1 MPQGRAGKRTEQKA
15 RVARGEKKQQYL
27 EAARKLFAE
36 FGYSTVSFEQISEC
50 AGVSRA
56 ILARSFPDK
65 PTFLQAIAEEWLNSI
80 FPEESVA
87 DCTPIDVVNRLL
99 SFSKL
104 FLGAVKKEQPTA
116 RIILSGLAEPSA
128 LEESAIIHAT
138 LQAVIDRLVP
148 IVLEGQQSGV
158 IRREIDPRQAVIDWM
173 RFLFGAA
180 LLPGAEAAEGDLP
193 TQIIETLLHG
203 VLKTDV

>member
-1 MPQGRAGKRTEQKA
+1 MPRGRDPKRSEQKVRA
-15 RVARGEKKQQYL
+15 ARGAKKQQYL
-27 EAARKLFAE
+27 DAARNLFAE
-36 FGYSTVSFEQISEC
+36 FGYSTVSFEQISEST
-50 AGVSRA
+50 GISRA
-56 ILARSFPDK
+56 VLARSFRDK
-65 PTFLQAIAEEWLNSI
+65 LAFLQAIAEEWLNLL
-80 FPEESVA
+80 FPEETVA
-87 DCTPIDVVNRLL
+87 DATPIDVVNRLL

-104 FLGAVKKEQPTA
+104 FLATVKKEQPTA

-128 LEESAIIHAT
+128 IEESAIIDTT
-138 LQAVIDRLVP
+138 LHAVISRLVP

-158 IRREIDPRQAVIDWM
+158 IRREIDPRQAVVDWL

-180 LLPGAEAAEGDLP
+180 LLPGPEAAEGDLP

>member
-1 MPQGRAGKRTEQKA
+1 MPRGRDPRQSERKTRA
-15 RVARGEKKQQYL
+15 ARGAIKQRYL
-27 EAARKLFAE
+27 DAARNLFAE
-36 FGYSTVSFEQISEC
+36 FGYSTVSFEQISESS
-50 AGVSRA
+50 GVSRA
-56 ILARSFPDK
+56 VLARSFRDK
-65 PTFLQAIAEEWLNSI
+65 PAFLRAIAEEWLNSL
-80 FPEESVA
+80 FPEEIVA
-87 DCTPIDVVNRLL
+87 DATPIDVVNRLL

-104 FLGAVKKEQPTA
+104 FLGAVKKEEPAA

-128 LEESAIIHAT
+128 IEESAIIDTT
-138 LQAVIDRLVP
+138 LQAAINRLVP

-158 IRREIDPRQAVIDWM
+158 IRREIDSRQAVIDWL

-180 LLPGAEAAEGDLP
+180 LLPSPEAAEGDLP

>member
-1 MPQGRAGKRTEQKA
+1 MPQGRDAKRAEQKVRA
-15 RVARGEKKQQYL
+15 ARGENKQRYL
-27 EAARKLFAE
+27 DVARNLFAE
-36 FGYSTVSFEQISEC
+36 FGYSTVSFEQISES

-56 ILARSFPDK
+56 VLARSFRDK
-65 PTFLQAIAEEWLNSI
+65 PTFLQAIGEDWLNSL
-80 FPEESVA
+80 FPEETVA

-104 FLGAVKKEQPTA
+104 FLGTVKKEQPTA

-148 IVLEGQQSGV
+148 IVLDGQQSGV

-180 LLPGAEAAEGDLP
+180 LLPGPEAAAGDLP
-193 TQIIETLLHG
+193 TRIIETLLHG